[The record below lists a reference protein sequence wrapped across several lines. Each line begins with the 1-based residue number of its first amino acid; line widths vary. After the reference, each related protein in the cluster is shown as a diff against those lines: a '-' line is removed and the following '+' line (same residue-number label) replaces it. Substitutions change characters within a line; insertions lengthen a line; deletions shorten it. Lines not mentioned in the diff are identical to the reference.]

1 MGIAIGGIATLDPV
15 VAESTATSHSV
26 LVAAIIGS
34 QIPDIDTFL
43 KLRNNAVYLRNHRGV
58 THSIP
63 AVLFW
68 PILVAIFVQLFY
80 PEANFFHLWIWSFVA
95 VFLHVFV
102 DIFNAYGT
110 QALRPFSAKWVALGI
125 INTFDPFIFGIHI
138 IGILIWAIGGP
149 PGFTFLTMYA
159 VIAVYYMLRFIM
171 QRTVRSAVLKSIP
184 EADEIIIA
192 PTMRFN
198 QWRLAVTSK
207 DCFYVGRAYKRSITI
222 FDKFKRV
229 PVPETPIIEA
239 AKKDKNISAFLSF
252 SPVYRWDVSEYDHYY
267 EVSFIDLRYRSN
279 GHYPFVAIVQ
289 LDFDLDIITSYTGWI
304 FSEEK
309 LRKKLSVLPD

>member
-1 MGIAIGGIATLDPV
+1 M
-15 VAESTATSHSV
+15 SSS
-26 LVAAIIGS
+26 
-34 QIPDIDTFL
+34 TFL
-43 KLRNNAVYLRNHRGV
+43 MHMEPKLCGLFQPNGLRSALL
-58 THSIP
+58 THSIH
-63 AVLFW
+63 LF
-68 PILVAIFVQLFY
+68 LAFTSLESLFGRSEVHLAI
-80 PEANFFHLWIWSFVA
+80 I
-95 VFLHVFV
+95 
-102 DIFNAYGT
+102 
-110 QALRPFSAKWVALGI
+110 
-125 INTFDPFIFGIHI
+125 
-138 IGILIWAIGGP
+138 
-149 PGFTFLTMYA
+149 FLTMYA

-309 LRKKLSVLPD
+309 LKKKVKCASRLTWIRLAAHHMVAGFFYCAYLIIYFQSNIMCFISC